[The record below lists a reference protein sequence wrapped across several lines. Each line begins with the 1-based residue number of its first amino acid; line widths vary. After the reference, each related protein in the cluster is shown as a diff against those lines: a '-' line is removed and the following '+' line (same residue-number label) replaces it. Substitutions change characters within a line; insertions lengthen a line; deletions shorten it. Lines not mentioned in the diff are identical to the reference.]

1 MNPLTDLTQILIGEL
16 DKTREM
22 FFAWFKRSKSS
33 RFYFSLDFQDKLGS
47 QASIYI

>member
-1 MNPLTDLTQILIGEL
+1 MNPLTDLTQILIVEL
-16 DKTREM
+16 NKTREM
-22 FFAWFKRSKSS
+22 FLVWFKSSKSS